1 MLKSK
6 SYIHV
11 GRSTSQ
17 PVNQYKRAYL
27 LLKELGPS
35 QLIPYA
41 IYQAQLRSGS
51 LEKKPFDPCPALV
64 DPQQALAQAF
74 IFQHSPLY
82 NKNTENESFAAA
94 DEIAAGHFHPF
105 SGESAALDLNL
116 PISPLLHWTQYG
128 DRVNGQDI
136 KTIWE
141 PARFT
146 WVFPLCQ
153 AYQIQADEKY
163 PHTFWHNFEAFL
175 AANPQNHGPNWSS
188 AQEVALR
195 LIPWLL
201 AAQTFMDSPESTPQR
216 LALLTQAIW
225 QHTCRVALTLNYS
238 RSQNNN
244 HLLSEALGLML
255 GGLVFHETSRGKR
268 WLVQGIQEFQNGIL
282 KQIESD
288 GTYSQ
293 HSTNYHRLMLHL
305 ALLFKVAS
313 ARAGFIPAAKVNQRL
328 AQATC
333 WLFTQMDA
341 GSGNV
346 PNLGHN
352 DGSNILPLGCQ
363 NYGDYRPTVQAASR
377 AFFGEPCLPAG
388 RWDELSAWLGL
399 ISPNETVLPPH
410 QLESS
415 AVQRVGNTQTWATL
429 RSLQFHSRP
438 AHADLLHVDLWH
450 NGTNLL
456 ADAGTY
462 AYNLPDPWQNSLAD
476 TAVHNTVMVNRQDQM
491 IRAGKF
497 LWLERARAIPLP
509 TQPNILSAIL
519 YCNLPIAYTQIRT
532 LQYLPGQGIEINDR
546 IELAKLEKSP
556 LPVTI
561 QFLLPDWQWS
571 MDGNSLTI
579 KQGQVQLLVK
589 IDGADPADHSV
600 IPGVASLIRAG
611 ETLCG
616 KEANPIRGW
625 IAQTYLEK
633 KTALSFAV
641 TFATT
646 KSLEVKTQLIL

>member
-1 MLKSK
+1 M
-6 SYIHV
+6 
-11 GRSTSQ
+11 
-17 PVNQYKRAYL
+17 NQYKRTYL

-41 IYQAQLRSGS
+41 LYQAQLRSGS
-51 LEKKPFDPCPALV
+51 LEKKTPVSCPALP
-64 DPQQALAQAF
+64 DPQRALAQA
-74 IFQHSPLY
+74 IVFQPSSLR
-82 NKNTENESFAAA
+82 NKNADIEILAAA

-163 PHTFWHNFEAFL
+163 PRTFWHNFETFL
-175 AANPQNHGPNWSS
+175 AANPQNQGPNWSS

-201 AAQTFMDSPESTPQR
+201 AAQTFTNSPESTPQR

-255 GGLVFHETSRGKR
+255 GGLVFRETARGKH
-268 WLVQGIQEFQNGIL
+268 WLKQGFSEFQSGIP

-313 ARAGFIPAAKVNQRL
+313 ARAGFIPSAKVNQHL
-328 AQATC
+328 AQATR
-333 WLFTQMDA
+333 WLIAQVDA
-341 GSGNV
+341 SSGNM

-363 NYGDYRPTVQAASR
+363 SYSDYRPIAQAASR
-377 AFFGEPCLPAG
+377 AFLGRPCLLTGP
-388 RWDELSAWLGL
+388 WDELSAWLGQ
-399 ISPNETVLPPH
+399 ISPDETVLLPH

-415 AVQRVGNTQTWATL
+415 AVQRVGNAQTWATL

-450 NGTNLL
+450 NGINLL

-462 AYNLPDPWQNSLAD
+462 AYNLPDPWQNSLAS

-491 IRAGKF
+491 IRASKF
-497 LWLERARAIPLP
+497 LWLERARTIPLP
-509 TQPNILSAIL
+509 AQPNVSSAIL
-519 YCNLPIAYTQIRT
+519 YCNLSIAYTQIRT
-532 LQYLPGQGIEINDR
+532 LQYLPGQGFEINDR
-546 IELAKLEKSP
+546 IELAKLEKFP

-571 MDGNSLTI
+571 MDGNSLTVR
-579 KQGQVQLLVK
+579 QGQVELLLK

-600 IPGVASLIRAG
+600 IPGVASLIHAG
-611 ETLCG
+611 ETLGG
-616 KEANPIRGW
+616 KEINPIRGW
-625 IAQTYLEK
+625 ISQTYLEK
-633 KTALSFAV
+633 KPALSYAV
-641 TFATT
+641 TFTT
-646 KSLEVKTQLIL
+646 SKSLEIKTQLIL